1 MKNFVIPAKTIPRC
15 ASGHRKEF
23 LEACKTGN
31 PQDAKSG
38 FWYSAPSTESLLVGL
53 LAVRFGKR
61 VEWDTKALK
70 SPNTPE
76 ADAII
81 HKAYRAGYGI

>member
-1 MKNFVIPAKTIPRC
+1 ML
-15 ASGHRKEF
+15 G
-23 LEACKTGN
+23 
-31 PQDAKSG
+31 KS
-38 FWYSAPSTESLLVGL
+38 AIAMVLVGL

-61 VEWDTKALK
+61 VEWDTNALK